1 MNIKI
6 KHNLQGE
13 KALNCAKHILDG
25 LKEEHQDKI
34 SNLVQIWTG
43 NKSKFS
49 FRLKGISV
57 TGTIVVNSDNL
68 EISGKLPFAAM
79 LFQGVIED
87 TIKKNADK
95 MLTECK

>member
-1 MNIKI
+1 MKITI

-13 KALNCAKHILDG
+13 NAINCAKNILDG
-25 LKEEHQDKI
+25 LKEEHKDKI

-57 TGTIVVNSDNL
+57 TGTIVVNFDDI

-87 TIKKNADK
+87 TIKKNAHK